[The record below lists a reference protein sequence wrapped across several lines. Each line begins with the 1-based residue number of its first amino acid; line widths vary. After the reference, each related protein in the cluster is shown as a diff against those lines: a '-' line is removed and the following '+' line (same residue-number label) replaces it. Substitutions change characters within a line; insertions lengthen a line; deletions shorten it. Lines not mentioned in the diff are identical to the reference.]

1 MLYVQVLAKICAV
14 LKNLYLCNMGSY
26 KNIEEFIKEL
36 KTRLKK
42 EMPKIRKEI
51 SIYENKVA
59 SGQLN
64 QSPKAGPQFN
74 G

>member
-1 MLYVQVLAKICAV
+1 
-14 LKNLYLCNMGSY
+14 MGSY
-26 KNIEEFIKEL
+26 KNIEEFLKDL

-51 SIYENKVA
+51 KNYENKLA
-59 SGQLN
+59 SGN
-64 QSPKAGPQFN
+64 INKSPNPGSQFN